1 MSNEYQCSILKETQ
15 PYATYS
21 DLKNSGFEGVSTSIQ
36 TKDNK
41 SISYYTVMAELDRTP
56 ELNCL
61 IEWKNDLTS
70 IIQEQYPNID
80 LEQTQADINALQ
92 NKLNEYANKIE
103 EIDGLKKSLNGFNNT
118 KLKYIDQ
125 EFEVERKMQKQLLDD
140 YVKRARKD
148 RLDIQDEFD
157 MKVEAL
163 KAKHEKELDE
173 QETEYKQKIQ
183 SNEIQFEN
191 TKSGLISRH
200 KDELKAKEEQ
210 IDILEQNIDG
220 SNTRHETNLA
230 KTKSELEASI
240 TNNKQKDLKLH
251 YALLDNKANKKLY
264 HFLQKDNKSLE
275 LASQNA
281 HNINI
286 KNDIQ
291 KQIDED
297 MQIINQMQSK
307 NRDGFTNMI
316 HDNKNHFLLG
326 LGLLSAGFI
335 IYRINK

>member
-1 MSNEYQCSILKETQ
+1 MSNEYQCEILKETQ
-15 PYATYS
+15 PLKEYS
-21 DLKNSGFEGVSTSIQ
+21 QYNNDSSVVYGMMD
-36 TKDNK
+36 TKDG
-41 SISYYTVMAELDRTP
+41 SQGVYTVYADKDRTP
-56 ELNCL
+56 QLNCL

-70 IIQEQYPNID
+70 IIQDKYPNIE
-80 LEQTQADINALQ
+80 LEQTQADIDALQ

-103 EIDGLKKSLNGFNNT
+103 EIDGLKESLNGYNNT

-140 YVKRARKD
+140 YVSRARKD
-148 RLDIQDEFD
+148 RLVIQDEFD
-157 MKVEAL
+157 MKVETL
-163 KAKHEKELDE
+163 KAKHEQELDD
-173 QETEYKQKIQ
+173 QEREYKQEIQ

-210 IDILEQNIDG
+210 IDILQQNLDG

-230 KTKSELEASI
+230 KTNSELEASI

-251 YALLDNKANKKLY
+251 YALLDNKANNKLY

-297 MQIINQMQSK
+297 MQIINQIQSK
-307 NRDGFTNMI
+307 NRDGFTNMV